1 MCASRSMGL
10 LIVAV
15 IAAAATSTAR
25 ATVIQGTAETVMEVR
40 PL

>member
-1 MCASRSMGL
+1 MRASRSL
-10 LIVAV
+10 LIVAIV
-15 IAAAATSTAR
+15 AAAATSTAR